1 MAPRGMHI
9 CKKNLQSYYL
19 LPSPPSLPSSLLL
32 HPRPRPLL
40 DAPPSLPRQR
50 AAAPPLPAPSPAA
63 APGSDS
69 AVHAV
74 PHLWPSPPREGGP
87 GGARGGSTPAP
98 LPPAL
103 SPPPRLGPSGGELL
117 QRQVAGPSSRAPVAV
132 ATSGGAGARSRKC
145 RARGG
150 GGGAGDGGA
159 GPWLREL
166 GATAAGVDL
175 RWHTTPGSGPWRCEE
190 LEAAGAPDR
199 NSARSSGPR
208 RRMCVDGGARQRGSA
223 AAGAARGRAAGC

>member
-1 MAPRGMHI
+1 MHI
-9 CKKNLQSYYL
+9 CKKTSKVTIFYLPPLTPL
-19 LPSPPSLPSSLLL
+19 LPSSPSQTP
-32 HPRPRPLL
+32 
-40 DAPPSLPRQR
+40 APARR
-50 AAAPPLPAPSPAA
+50 AALPAPAASRRTPLPAPSPAA

-199 NSARSSGPR
+199 SSARSSGPR

>member
-9 CKKNLQSYYL
+9 CKKNPPKL
-19 LPSPPSLPSSLLL
+19 LSSTFTPSLPSSLLL
-32 HPRPRPLL
+32 PPRPRPLL

-166 GATAAGVDL
+166 GATVAGVDL
-175 RWHTTPGSGPWRCEE
+175 RWHTTPGSGPW
-190 LEAAGAPDR
+190 
-199 NSARSSGPR
+199 
-208 RRMCVDGGARQRGSA
+208 
-223 AAGAARGRAAGC
+223 

>member
-19 LPSPPSLPSSLLL
+19 LPSPPHSPPPFFSLPD
-32 HPRPRPLL
+32 P
-40 DAPPSLPRQR
+40 APARR
-50 AAAPPLPAPSPAA
+50 AALPAPAASRRTPPAPSPAA

-74 PHLWPSPPREGGP
+74 PHLWPSPPGEGGL

-199 NSARSSGPR
+199 SSARSSGPR